1 MRDSMS
7 PKGLPGSQHTWLC
20 TLETLWCRSVPEC
33 SGLISSFLPACL
45 TPLLLQTPW
54 HWQQA
59 HKKLWLV
66 LHELPQKNPRQMS
79 CTSKNSS
86 HPKESVTIAI
96 TIAIITINISSS
108 KHVAENSDPFQIPSS
123 HFWKIALQFLG
134 NYSGKKKSS
143 KANYLVLDSCHLQ
156 A

>member
-1 MRDSMS
+1 MIMRDSMS
-7 PKGLPGSQHTWLC
+7 PKGLPGSQHTWLY

-66 LHELPQKNPRQMS
+66 LHELPQKNPCWMS
-79 CTSKNSS
+79 CTSKNFS

-96 TIAIITINISSS
+96 TIAIITINISSP
-108 KHVAENSDPFQIPSS
+108 KHIAENSDPFQR
-123 HFWKIALQFLG
+123 KVALQFLG
-134 NYSGKKKSS
+134 NYSGERKKSS
-143 KANYLVLDSCHLQ
+143 KANYLVLDSCRLQ